1 MSHQKQAVRV
11 RASEGR
17 VLSLVYSRFVKEQV
31 SRLGE
36 LTDPRVVYVTDLVSC
51 HHKFHLR
58 KLYPELSIGFEPPA
72 VVGNLIHAG
81 VESIVL
87 QHGFVPE
94 YTVEK
99 HVDVGGSLYVLK
111 GRVDA
116 YNVETREVLEIKSV
130 KTFQGEPYDHHVQQL
145 NIYLNLLGS
154 PRGYLLYVSHDRIVE
169 YVVETSHVD
178 VEEEVARLLADE
190 KHPLYPWE
198 CRYCPYR
205 KICPYRRPEGE
216 AEREATL

>member
-1 MSHQKQAVRV
+1 M
-11 RASEGR
+11 GD
-17 VLSLVYSRFVKEQV
+17 QV
-31 SRLGE
+31 SRISE

-58 KLYPELSIGFEPPA
+58 KLYPELSLSFEPSA
-72 VVGNLIHAG
+72 IMGNLIHAG
-81 VESIVL
+81 IESIVL

-94 YTVEK
+94 YTLEK
-99 HVDVGGSLYVLK
+99 HVIVGGSVYVLK

-116 YNVETREVLEIKSV
+116 YNIETREVLEIKSV
-130 KTFQGEPYDHHVQQL
+130 KTFQGEPYDHHVHQL
-145 NIYLNLLGS
+145 NMYLNLLNS
-154 PRGYLLYVSHDRIVE
+154 PRGYLLYVSPDRIVE
-169 YVVETSHVD
+169 YVVEPFHVD
-178 VEEEVARLLADE
+178 IEEEVARLLMDE
-190 KHPLYPWE
+190 KHPMYPWE